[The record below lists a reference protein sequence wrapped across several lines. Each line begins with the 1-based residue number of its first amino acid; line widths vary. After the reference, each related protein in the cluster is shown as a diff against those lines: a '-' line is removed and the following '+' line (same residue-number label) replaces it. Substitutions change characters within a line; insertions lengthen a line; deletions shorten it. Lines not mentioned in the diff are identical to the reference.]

1 MRILHVHWTGS
12 PVTGGVETHLRA
24 VVGQLGALPC
34 EVRAVV
40 GTPRSPDCDYDAALD
55 IEVPFAPDGA
65 AALTERCLS
74 ADVVHW
80 HNPQWH
86 KPEVVT
92 ALVARLRDR
101 RWPGRF
107 VFDLHNIDE
116 RPERW
121 EFLAALPGPLAV
133 HSDFVAGEVRRRLP
147 AAEVITLPLALPLCE
162 APFRLP
168 GGAGGT
174 TVLQPTRM
182 TRWKG
187 SHLSLEASLTLL
199 DEGADLHFVH
209 AGTQHLIW
217 PPGIP
222 DTLLER
228 AGVWQEKGRV
238 HFTHYRPEQSW
249 AAIRASDIVIHPTI
263 DRGAHGE
270 PFSLSVAQA
279 VICGRR
285 IIASD
290 SGNLPL
296 LLADYS
302 AATLVPA
309 GDVRALTEALREAVD
324 RPAVAPTTA
333 DRALAQHLRDGF
345 ATAGRHHLAFYRTL
359 AGPT

>member
-1 MRILHVHWTGS
+1 VRIVHVHWTGP
-12 PVTGGVETHLRA
+12 PVTGGVETHLKA
-24 VVGQLGALPC
+24 VVDQLGELPC

-40 GTPRSPDCDYDAALD
+40 GTQQSPGCDYDPVLD
-55 IEVPFAPDGA
+55 IAVPFDPAGVA
-65 AALTERCLS
+65 VLAERCLS
-74 ADVVHW
+74 ADIVHW

-86 KPEVVT
+86 KPDVVT
-92 ALVARLRDR
+92 AFVERLRGHQWR
-101 RWPGRF
+101 GHL
-107 VFDLHNIDE
+107 VFDLHNIDD
-116 RPERW
+116 RPEQW
-121 EFLAALPGPLAV
+121 DFLAALPGPIV
-133 HSDFVAGEVRRRLP
+133 THSAFVADETRRRLP
-147 AAEVITLPLALPLCE
+147 DAKVTTLALALPLTE
-162 APFRLP
+162 EPFRLP
-168 GGAGGT
+168 GTSGT
-174 TVLQPTRM
+174 TVLQPSRM

-209 AGTQHLIW
+209 AGTRHLIW

-222 DTLLER
+222 DPLLER

-249 AAIRASDIVIHPTI
+249 AAIRASDVVIHPTI

-302 AATLVPA
+302 AATIVPA
-309 GDVRALTEALREAVD
+309 GDVQELTDALREAVR
-324 RPAVAPTTA
+324 RPAVALTA
-333 DRALAQHLRDGF
+333 SDHRLAQRLRDGF
-345 ATAGRHHLAFYRTL
+345 ATAGRYHLAFYRTL
-359 AGPT
+359 AAPA

>member
-1 MRILHVHWTGS
+1 MRIVHVHWTGL
-12 PVTGGVETHLRA
+12 PVTGGVETHLSA
-24 VVGQLGALPC
+24 VVSQLGALTN
-34 EVRAVV
+34 EIHAVV
-40 GTPRSPDCDYDAALD
+40 GTQHSPGCDYDPALD
-55 IEVPFAPDGA
+55 IGEPFVPDRAG
-65 AALTERCLS
+65 ALTERCLD
-74 ADVVHW
+74 ADIVHW

-92 ALVARLRDR
+92 AVVERLRER
-101 RWPGRF
+101 RWHGRL

-116 RPERW
+116 RADQW
-121 EFLAALPGPLAV
+121 EFLAALPGPLVA
-133 HSDFVAGEVRRRLP
+133 HSAFV
-147 AAEVITLPLALPLCE
+147 AAEVRGRLPDAEVTVLGLALPLEE

-168 GGAGGT
+168 AAGGT
-174 TVLQPTRM
+174 IVLQPSRM

-209 AGTQHLIW
+209 AGTEHLIW

-222 DTLLER
+222 ESLLER
-228 AGVWQEKGRV
+228 AGAWQEKGRV
-238 HFTHYRPEQSW
+238 HFTHYRPQQSW
-249 AAIRASDIVIHPTI
+249 AAIRASDIIVHPTI

-296 LLADYS
+296 LLGDYS
-302 AATLVPA
+302 AAAIVPA
-309 GDVRALTEALREAVD
+309 DDVYALTGALREAAQQQ
-324 RPAVAPTTA
+324 PVAPTA
-333 DRALAQHLRDGF
+333 GDLALAQHLRDGF
-345 ATAGRHHLAFYRTL
+345 ATAGQHHLAFYQSLTNT
-359 AGPT
+359 A

>member
-1 MRILHVHWTGS
+1 MRILHVHWTGL
-12 PVTGGVETHLRA
+12 PVTGGVETHLHA
-24 VVGQLGALPC
+24 VVRQLGALTR

-40 GTPRSPDCDYDAALD
+40 GTRQSPGCDYDPALD
-55 IEVPFAPDGA
+55 IAEPFVPARA
-65 AALTERCLS
+65 AALAERCLD
-74 ADVVHW
+74 ADLVHW

-92 ALVARLRDR
+92 AVVARLRER
-101 RWPGRF
+101 RWRGRL
-107 VFDLHNIDE
+107 VLDLHNIDE
-116 RPERW
+116 QPEQW
-121 EFLAALPGPLAV
+121 EFLATLPGPVVA
-133 HSDFVAGEVRRRLP
+133 HSAFVADEVRHRLP
-147 AAEVITLPLALPLCE
+147 DADVTTLALALPLE
-162 APFRLP
+162 EEPYRLP
-168 GGAGGT
+168 GEGHP
-174 TVLQPTRM
+174 TVLQPSRM

-187 SHLSLEASLTLL
+187 SHLSLEASMTLL
-199 DEGADLHFVH
+199 DEGTELHFVH

-222 DTLLER
+222 RALLER
-228 AGVWQEKGRV
+228 AEAWQEKGRV
-238 HFTHYRPEQSW
+238 HFTHYRPPQSW

-285 IIASD
+285 ILASD

-309 GDVRALTEALREAVD
+309 GDVQALTGALRDAVH
-324 RPAVAPTTA
+324 RPPVVPTA
-333 DRALAQHLRDGF
+333 GDRALAQRLRDDF
-345 ATAGRHHLAFYRTL
+345 ATAGQRHLAYYQTL
-359 AGPT
+359 ADKA